1 MTRIF
6 SYDGREFPDPDPKLA
21 VEEVRQQLSQFF
33 PELVN
38 AETRET
44 RRGEDTVYT
53 FSKRIGTK
61 GRGKGR
67 NIVAILRG
75 VPEKRLAV
83 FDLAAQLTTG
93 DGELN
98 LDEAA
103 AREPDIQLAIAEA
116 DAYARA
122 TQRAVQSLRQLMG

>member
-1 MTRIF
+1 MARIF
-6 SYDGREFPDPDPKLA
+6 SCDGREFPDPDPKLS

-44 RRGEDTVYT
+44 RRGEDTVHT

-61 GRGKGR
+61 GRR
-67 NIVAILRG
+67 TQPNIVAILRA

-83 FDLAAQLTTG
+83 FDLAAELTTG
-93 DGELN
+93 EGELN

-103 AREPDIQLAIAEA
+103 ARQPDIHLAIAEA
-116 DAYARA
+116 NAYARS

>member
-1 MTRIF
+1 MARIF
-6 SYDGREFPDPDPKLA
+6 SYDGREFPDPDPKLS

-33 PELVN
+33 PELLN

-61 GRGKGR
+61 GRGKGP
-67 NIVAILRG
+67 NIVAILRC
-75 VPEKRLAV
+75 VPEKHLAV
-83 FDLAAQLTTG
+83 FDLAVQLTTG

>member
-1 MTRIF
+1 MARIF
-6 SYDGREFPDPDPKLA
+6 SYDGREFPDPDPKLS

-61 GRGKGR
+61 GRR
-67 NIVAILRG
+67 QPDIVAILRG
-75 VPEKRLAV
+75 VPERRLAV
-83 FDLAAQLTTG
+83 FDLAAELVTG
-93 DGELN
+93 DGEID

-103 AREPDIQLAIAEA
+103 ARQPDIHLAIAEA

>member
-61 GRGKGR
+61 GRGKQP
-67 NIVAILRG
+67 NVVAILRG

-83 FDLAAQLTTG
+83 FDLAAHLTTST
-93 DGELN
+93 GELN

-103 AREPDIQLAIAEA
+103 ARQPDVQLAIGEA